1 MAKCLPIVKRKKN
14 TTSVIFPINCKKT
27 ILYLAYNRKA
37 LPNVNKMKT
46 QQHFLSLFFFFFES
60 GLIFNSQNK

>member
-46 QQHFLSLFFFFFES
+46 QQHFLSLFFFFES